1 MHKKAAPAWH
11 RCGTFFEKA
20 GSPIILHCFHKIPLC
35 GSQIEYIDD
44 MVPLS
49 WNRKVRCETY
59 VEEPES

>member
-1 MHKKAAPAWH
+1 MSIVSAVFTKSTLSAPMHKKAAPAWH

-44 MVPLS
+44 IIAV
-49 WNRKVRCETY
+49 
-59 VEEPES
+59 